1 MTLRKQVV
9 SSVRITGFWAV
20 VGLISSAVG
29 SPADKNDPRETYSTD
44 GWKLAWSE
52 EFNGTGAPDRA
63 VWHPEVGFIRNHE
76 PQYYTD
82 MREEN
87 CTQKD
92 GALVITA
99 RKETWP
105 NADYL
110 KQKSGWKYGIKEAK
124 YTSADI
130 VSKRSFLYGRI
141 EVRAQ
146 MPGGHGAWPAIWT
159 LGDCLRKPKD
169 DPDYWNWPCCGEIDI
184 VEIWG
189 NNPCRVAAC
198 LHTSDKGWKQ
208 KANEHHKVTGGGDR
222 RFDKPGEEPYN
233 GFHTYTLDWYEDKL
247 VMFYDGKRYGG
258 ANLSRS
264 DWPDGT
270 NPFRKPHFLLLNLAL
285 GGYGNKVVD
294 EDWTDPKT
302 GKVVPAAKFPME
314 MKIDYVR
321 YYTKGE

>member
-1 MTLRKQVV
+1 MNKILL
-9 SSVRITGFWAV
+9 SAV
-20 VGLISSAVG
+20 VVTAALATF
-29 SPADKNDPRETYSTD
+29 ADSTNKDDPRDKYSTD
-44 GWKLAWSE
+44 GWKLTWSE
-52 EFNGTGAPDRA
+52 EFNGTGTPSRE
-63 VWHPEVGFIRNHE
+63 VWNPEVGFVRNQE

-87 CTQKD
+87 CSQKD
-92 GALVITA
+92 GSLVITA
-99 RKETWP
+99 RKEQWP
-105 NADYL
+105 NPEYKDRKL
-110 KQKSGWKYGIKEAK
+110 GGWKRQQEFAK

-130 VSKRSFLYGRI
+130 VTKRSFLYGRI

-146 MPGGHGAWPAIWT
+146 MPGGQGAWPAIWM
-159 LGDCLRKPKD
+159 LGDCLRKDKSNPE
-169 DPDYWNWPCCGEIDI
+169 YYNWPACGEIDI

-198 LHTSDKGWKQ
+198 LHTSKHGK
-208 KANEHHKVTGGGDR
+208 EHIKPNDFHTVTGGGDR
-222 RFDKPGEEPYN
+222 SFKGEGEKPYE

-247 VMFYDGKRYGG
+247 VMFYDGKPYCSAR
-258 ANLSRS
+258 LERS
-264 DWPDGT
+264 DWPEGG

-285 GGYGNKVVD
+285 GGFGNKVVD

-321 YYTKGE
+321 YYEKPK